1 MNRSSFPFFEPLRVR
16 YSEIDAQ
23 GIVFNAHYLTYFDV
37 ALNEYLRWI
46 DFDYH
51 KMLKQ
56 EGLDFHLIKSTV
68 EYLAPI
74 HFDEDIEIGVRP
86 KKVGNTSLTWELGI
100 FHKDQ
105 DKCLALG
112 EIIWVC
118 AVSGSH
124 KSHPLPADLVTK
136 VASHE

>member
-1 MNRSSFPFFEPLRVR
+1 MNRSDFPFFETIRVR

-37 ALNEYLRWI
+37 ALNEFLRHI

-51 KMLKQ
+51 AMLKN

-68 EYLAPI
+68 EYLGPI
-74 HFDEDIEIGVRP
+74 HFDEDIEVGVRP
-86 KKVGNTSLTWELGI
+86 KKVGNSSLAWELGI
-100 FHKDQ
+100 FREGN
-105 DKCLALG
+105 DKCLAIG

-118 AVSGSH
+118 CKSGTHQSH
-124 KSHPLPADLVTK
+124 SLPAELVEK
-136 VASHE
+136 LK

>member
-1 MNRSSFPFFEPLRVR
+1 MQRSDFPFFETLRVR

-51 KMLKQ
+51 QMLKQ
-56 EGLDFHLIKSTV
+56 DGLDFHLVKSTT

-74 HFDEDIEIGVRP
+74 HFDEDIEIGVMP
-86 KKVGNTSLTWELGI
+86 KKVGNSSLTWTLGI
-100 FHKDQ
+100 FRKDE
-105 DKCLALG
+105 DACLALG

-118 AVSGSH
+118 SKSGTH
-124 KSHPLPADLVTK
+124 KSHPLPAELVEKLT
-136 VASHE
+136 